1 MSKLL
6 YRGSQRKHNW
16 ACGMC
21 SINNNSHASLSA
33 RIEVGVF
40 EEPNKTWHQGR
51 VLEFHSSTF
60 GCGVGGRKQRCLKI
74 HRNRS
79 AHCTDR
85 AFSIATMWF
94 CVVSF
99 CGAVESENDVG
110 GVIGVGTADTKL
122 KSFNGGCSASASR
135 CWVPRCLCE
144 SLCNVVAA
152 TSVSKRST
160 IWESVAAAELWE
172 ARQRLRGWPLCRIS
186 LVTRAVV
193 WVSPV
198 SQCARALAV
207 LCRNSVNSNSF
218 QWCDSSLACCWCVWA
233 SACELTKHCVW
244 SISGKILVT
253 SYAAICL

>member
-40 EEPNKTWHQGR
+40 EEPNKTWHRGR

-94 CVVSF
+94 CMVSF

-172 ARQRLRGWPLCRIS
+172 ARQRLRLTTLPGF
-186 LVTRAVV
+186 
-193 WVSPV
+193 
-198 SQCARALAV
+198 ARY
-207 LCRNSVNSNSF
+207 
-218 QWCDSSLACCWCVWA
+218 ACCSVSESSIAMC
-233 SACELTKHCVW
+233 ACFSSV
-244 SISGKILVT
+244 V
-253 SYAAICL
+253 